1 MRKKGLT
8 RNAAGAS
15 VTGGTLAL
23 TITGAPQVA
32 AAHYGLPDF
41 PCSSSYPGMVTRL
54 ELSCHTCLNAVRTH
68 TY

>member
-1 MRKKGLT
+1 MRKKGST

-15 VTGGTLAL
+15 VTVGTLEL

-41 PCSSSYPGMVTRL
+41 NCSSSYPGMVTRL
-54 ELSCHTCLNAVRTH
+54 GLSCHTRLNGLRMH
-68 TY
+68 MY